1 MAILDEVKL
10 LKGIPLEDTVQD
22 DLLNLIIRDS
32 EERILAFVNLH
43 STTPLGVLPESVSY
57 IVRDVAVKRYNKLN
71 SEGATSDSEEGR
83 SFSWESNYL
92 SGYEEIL
99 ANLVDNKRPRGIARF
114 I

>member
-22 DLLNLIIRDS
+22 NLLNLIIKDS

-43 STTPLGVLPESVSY
+43 STTPLGALPESVNY

-99 ANLVDNKRPRGIARF
+99 ANLVVNKRSRGIAHF